1 MAAKTF
7 VPSLL
12 AVATLAAFAS
22 TCAAGAG
29 TFTGQARG
37 HNGLVTVDVTV
48 AADGRIEAIKVGP
61 NKETVGIADPA
72 LSLIPEKIV
81 AEQTLAVDSLTGASF
96 SSAAVLGAVEDA
108 LVKAGVNVAPLKVK
122 KAKKVEPKVITK
134 DVDVVVIGAGGAG
147 MSASVGAAENNAT
160 VIVLEKTASIGGNTM
175 RAGGGYNDAVSLR
188 QKKLNMTPAQLKT
201 VDAILAEKPRNELHA
216 QLLEKVRKQEQAL
229 SRRIHD
235 ADPCAGTRDEGGARC
250 RRRGC

>member
-29 TFTGQARG
+29 TFTGRAQG

-48 AADGRIEAIKVGP
+48 AADGRIEAIKAGP

-122 KAKKVEPKVITK
+122 KAKQVESKVITK
-134 DVDVVVIGAGGAG
+134 AVDVVVIGAG
-147 MSASVGAAENNAT
+147 MSAVVGAAENNAT

-175 RAGGGYNDAVSLR
+175 RAGGGYNYAVPLR

-201 VDAILAEKPRNELHA
+201 VDAILAEKP
-216 QLLEKVRKQEQAL
+216 
-229 SRRIHD
+229 
-235 ADPCAGTRDEGGARC
+235 
-250 RRRGC
+250 

>member
-22 TCAAGAG
+22 TCAAGAE
-29 TFTGQARG
+29 TFTGRAQG

-96 SSAAVLGAVEDA
+96 SSAAVLDA

-122 KAKKVEPKVITK
+122 KAKQVEPKVITK
-134 DVDVVVIGAGGAG
+134 AVDVVVIGAG
-147 MSASVGAAENNAT
+147 MSAVVGAAENNAT

-175 RAGGGYNDAVSLR
+175 RAGGGYNYAVPLR

-201 VDAILAEKPRNELHA
+201 VDAILAEKP
-216 QLLEKVRKQEQAL
+216 
-229 SRRIHD
+229 
-235 ADPCAGTRDEGGARC
+235 
-250 RRRGC
+250 